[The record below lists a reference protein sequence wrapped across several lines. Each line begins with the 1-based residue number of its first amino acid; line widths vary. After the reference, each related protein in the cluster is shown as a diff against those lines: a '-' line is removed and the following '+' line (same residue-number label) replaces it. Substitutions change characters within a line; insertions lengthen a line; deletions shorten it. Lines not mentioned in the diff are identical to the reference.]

1 MILGFAVISLFL
13 PRALCLSISSHSNS
27 ECYSEI
33 WNHHH
38 HHHHHRWIYIFA
50 RLHSTF
56 KWKGSFT
63 QLKHHVPIGRRRFV
77 LSSDGASS
85 IENSCSC
92 MHGIVILIHTLTRNL
107 LGARTRARSKSY
119 ATAATTYFN
128 CSIPIQWTRAQIFDD
143 AENAIDCHIYI
154 IIIARTHRH
163 SLRARHTH
171 GGRVLSDGTL
181 TI

>member
-1 MILGFAVISLFL
+1 MQK
-13 PRALCLSISSHSNS
+13 SNS
-27 ECYSEI
+27 WFCSYFFFCRVRCASQFLRIRIVNAILKYEI
-33 WNHHH
+33 
-38 HHHHHRWIYIFA
+38 IITIIVGYIFA

-56 KWKGSFT
+56 KWKDSFT
-63 QLKHHVPIGRRRFV
+63 QLKHQVPIGRRRFV

-92 MHGIVILIHTLTRNL
+92 MHRHTHTHSRNL
-107 LGARTRARSKSY
+107 LGARARARSKSY

-143 AENAIDCHIYI
+143 AESAIDCHIYI

-171 GGRVLSDGTL
+171 GGRVSSDGTL